1 MNQPFTGLVD
11 AKIYRKLVFFLLS
24 NAGFSFR
31 FSHQPMSGIIINPRL
46 AMMLNAAESGLISW
60 PDMADSSEFMAILMA
75 DVLVIFQCNQR
86 SMAGE
91 WPS

>member
-1 MNQPFTGLVD
+1 
-11 AKIYRKLVFFLLS
+11 
-24 NAGFSFR
+24 
-31 FSHQPMSGIIINPRL
+31 MSGIIINPRL